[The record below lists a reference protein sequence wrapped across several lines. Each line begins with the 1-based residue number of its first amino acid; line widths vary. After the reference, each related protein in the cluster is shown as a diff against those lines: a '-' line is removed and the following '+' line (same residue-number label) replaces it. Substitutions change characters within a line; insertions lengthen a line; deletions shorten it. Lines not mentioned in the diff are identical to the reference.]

1 MYKSI
6 PLVSIHLS
14 DWESCIIESL
24 NVFGDLKK
32 ILKIKCVIKVV
43 ILL

>member
-14 DWESCIIESL
+14 DWESCLIESL
-24 NVFGDLKK
+24 NVLGDLK
-32 ILKIKCVIKVV
+32 ISLK
-43 ILL
+43 